1 MSFNDN
7 LGLGVVRIKPL
18 GAGGGGGERSAYNG
32 QSSIRY
38 NANGKPS
45 VAILDKVYNFPKMV
59 IPPSASQEALF
70 NQFMPSRI
78 EGFLDG
84 FNVNVMAY
92 GQTGSGKTHTM
103 FGPPG
108 ILRKA
113 ALGQFGVDITPDY
126 GLFPRGMITI
136 FNMLNNV
143 RAANPGKTYVLTC
156 SAVELGAMGNED
168 MFSKTYDPNVQ
179 RQFNNAMYGI
189 AGGVALNNAE
199 TPPKLYGMTQ
209 KILKTKK
216 DLLACFGALSTRNTA
231 GTQMN
236 DSSSRSPCFAFLTLY
251 MHDKATDHVRTTRF
265 QFCDLAGSERMK
277 NAHGTHSWKD
287 GGMEAI
293 NGLATNYSLMMLGQC
308 VVDLVSQSKKGKKIR
323 AFRAYKVDL
332 IPLLSE
338 SLSGDALTAVFICIS
353 QAMAN
358 APQSKFSMIL
368 GENFSKLTINRK
380 RVKSKPMGNMLQELK
395 KDFNANKSYLNQAN
409 PTNKYHAFRKARA
422 FECVQILEVL
432 KLIKNDNLGE
442 NNGSGSNNNNNSGCK
457 KPASSSGIGGGKRKY

>member
-1 MSFNDN
+1 MSRTKINNNSHNNSNMSFNDN

-199 TPPKLYGMTQ
+199 TPPKLYG
-209 KILKTKK
+209 
-216 DLLACFGALSTRNTA
+216 
-231 GTQMN
+231 
-236 DSSSRSPCFAFLTLY
+236 
-251 MHDKATDHVRTTRF
+251 
-265 QFCDLAGSERMK
+265 
-277 NAHGTHSWKD
+277 
-287 GGMEAI
+287 
-293 NGLATNYSLMMLGQC
+293 
-308 VVDLVSQSKKGKKIR
+308 
-323 AFRAYKVDL
+323 
-332 IPLLSE
+332 
-338 SLSGDALTAVFICIS
+338 
-353 QAMAN
+353 
-358 APQSKFSMIL
+358 
-368 GENFSKLTINRK
+368 
-380 RVKSKPMGNMLQELK
+380 
-395 KDFNANKSYLNQAN
+395 
-409 PTNKYHAFRKARA
+409 
-422 FECVQILEVL
+422 
-432 KLIKNDNLGE
+432 
-442 NNGSGSNNNNNSGCK
+442 
-457 KPASSSGIGGGKRKY
+457 